1 MMLKEKRDFLAG
13 NNLFEGYLAD
23 ILAELSKALGFTY
36 EIRITRDGRYGS
48 VGPNDTWSG
57 MIGEVVNGVSQTT
70 MYLCLTLTTLKYLC
84 INHGDQRVYF
94 NLKSVYIFLVSS
106 FCFIWIPTLLVHCHY
121 TIFNSLSV
129 GIDFRRQNLTSNVGP
144 HAERVKING
153 NTCLI

>member
-1 MMLKEKRDFLAG
+1 MGVWYCECERYFLSLQGEPYMMLKEKRDFLAG

-70 MYLCLTLTTLKYLC
+70 NVSVLTFTTLKYLS
-84 INHGDQRVYF
+84 INHGDQRFFF
-94 NLKSVYIFLVSS
+94 NLNQYIFFS
-106 FCFIWIPTLLVHCHY
+106 
-121 TIFNSLSV
+121 
-129 GIDFRRQNLTSNVGP
+129 
-144 HAERVKING
+144 
-153 NTCLI
+153 